1 VGTIYVRLH
10 CQSLAFER
18 RYGEHERSIG
28 AIVPA
33 MREDGMTV
41 VELEVDERTETGELV
56 SKLAWR

>member
-1 VGTIYVRLH
+1 
-10 CQSLAFER
+10 
-18 RYGEHERSIG
+18 
-28 AIVPA
+28 